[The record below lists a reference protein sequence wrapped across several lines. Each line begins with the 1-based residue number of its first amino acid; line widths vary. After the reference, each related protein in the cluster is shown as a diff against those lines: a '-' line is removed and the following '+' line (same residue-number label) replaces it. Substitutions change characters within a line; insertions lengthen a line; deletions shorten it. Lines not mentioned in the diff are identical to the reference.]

1 VHPEN
6 PSLREVNPSQA
17 VPRHGWFYRKTILP
31 ILALLRQG
39 ASPEQLAWSVAAG
52 FVIGINP
59 LLGSTTILC
68 LAVAAICRLNIAA
81 SQIAN
86 HVAYP
91 LQLLLFIPFL
101 HIGTKA
107 FHTTPLPLSPKA
119 IMEAAR
125 EHPLV
130 LVKELWRWEWHAL
143 VAWAAVAAV
152 AAPVVAL
159 AITPA
164 LRRLLER
171 VKKHQYPI
179 IASQ

>member
-1 VHPEN
+1 
-6 PSLREVNPSQA
+6 
-17 VPRHGWFYRKTILP
+17 
-31 ILALLRQG
+31 
-39 ASPEQLAWSVAAG
+39 
-52 FVIGINP
+52 
-59 LLGSTTILC
+59 
-68 LAVAAICRLNIAA
+68 
-81 SQIAN
+81 
-86 HVAYP
+86 
-91 LQLLLFIPFL
+91 
-101 HIGTKA
+101 
-107 FHTTPLPLSPKA
+107 
-119 IMEAAR
+119 MEAAR